1 MSNNIMTAFVD
12 IDPEEGI
19 DEEGKKDLEKLKQW
33 ENSLPKL
40 NIGNIEIEEPIS
52 KIETQDVVEMKIEGN
67 NIIQTKINKKR
78 KRSCFS
84 CLWLFN
90 LW

>member
-40 NIGNIEIEEPIS
+40 I
-52 KIETQDVVEMKIEGN
+52 
-67 NIIQTKINKKR
+67 
-78 KRSCFS
+78 
-84 CLWLFN
+84 
-90 LW
+90 